1 VLKGN
6 DNKAVHVQIL
16 FSTVFMISCSMF
28 SLVLFE
34 GDHAC
39 PQRRRPGVPCRTV
52 AVPAHARRSMLSAS
66 GRASRSDSL
75 ARACGDGRPLVQL
88 CGR

>member
-1 VLKGN
+1 MRACCAAQRLAWHARNNGSSMQVLKGN

-34 GDHAC
+34 GGRILT
-39 PQRRRPGVPCRTV
+39 QTL
-52 AVPAHARRSMLSAS
+52 AHALAS
-66 GRASRSDSL
+66 SRT
-75 ARACGDGRPLVQL
+75 
-88 CGR
+88 